1 MKKLKYIISALLI
14 AIVVTGCDSSNGS
27 GKSLTCTADSPY
39 GTVEVTFYADSEDG
53 IINQMSMNAE
63 LEFGKLGITKELF
76 ETEHGKEMLD
86 GISDS
91 FKKEQQIEGAE
102 VDVKITDDTINITS
116 NTTDIENEL
125 QIPLNELKDSKE
137 ISKAGLTCK

>member
-14 AIVVTGCDSSNGS
+14 AIVVTGCGSSSGS
-27 GKSLTCTADSPY
+27 ENSLTCTSDSPY
-39 GTVEVTFYADSEDG
+39 GTVELTFYADSEDG
-53 IINQMSMNAE
+53 IVNEMSMNAE

-76 ETEHGKEMLD
+76 ETEQGKTMLD

-91 FKKEQQIEGAE
+91 LKKEQQMAGAE
-102 VDVKITDDTINITS
+102 LDVEITNDTINITS
-116 NTTDIENEL
+116 NTIDVENEL